1 MDDYECMKESPT
13 QIQSVFFPEGLL
25 HYLSVS
31 GMAASSEPILAS
43 VLVAVAKLF
52 RYKTD
57 RPLNDV
63 AISPLYCHEASPYL
77 L

>member
-1 MDDYECMKESPT
+1 
-13 QIQSVFFPEGLL
+13 
-25 HYLSVS
+25 
-31 GMAASSEPILAS
+31 MAASSEPILAS
-43 VLVAVAKLF
+43 FLVAKLF

-63 AISPLYCHEASPYL
+63 AISPLYCHEASPFL